1 MTMRK
6 LSLFPGTVSLL
17 ALSVVLSGCSATSSV
32 FRSEPVTAEQ
42 TAGENYQQSLALG
55 DKARTDKK
63 LDEAAGH
70 YARAARW
77 MPTEAWPLIQ
87 LADVLWE
94 MQNPAEAVKV
104 LNRAHTLDPN
114 STLILK
120 NLGRAHV
127 ALNQPAQAQES
138 YLDALAIDPN
148 DTKILNGLAI
158 AYDMDGDH
166 ATAQR
171 HYRAGLALQPQNLDL
186 QNNLSYSLIASGK
199 YADAV
204 DILEPL
210 VNRADATPRQR
221 QNLALAYGLLGKEEE
236 VRRVS
241 KVDLTPAQIEKNL
254 VVYRHLRAEP
264 GQPDTLRTIGRPTFA
279 SGGLTTVKAEA
290 PAPAA
295 PPTVA
300 ATAPTE
306 EVAQPQAAA
315 STPVAVQDLPAQT
328 PAEEKPVVL
337 ARASEDTTPAPAPKA
352 EAHAVPKAEAVPVP
366 EPEKPAQAVAETTP
380 SAPVVT
386 TTEAAPAATP
396 PAPAGGSGFGSNK
409 IYLGLFPDEA
419 AAREAWIKVWVN
431 NSATLGNMAAGIEP
445 QNGQVALYAVGA
457 DTAEQAENACTTLR
471 QAGVSCGVSR

>member
-1 MTMRK
+1 MTMRR
-6 LSLFPGTVSLL
+6 LSVFPGTVSLL
-17 ALSVVLSGCSATSSV
+17 ALSVALSGCAATGSSL
-32 FRSEPVTAEQ
+32 FHKEPVTAEQ
-42 TAGENYQQSLALG
+42 TAGENYQQSLELG
-55 DKARTDKK
+55 DKARADKK

-87 LADVLWE
+87 LSDVLWE

-104 LNRAHTLDPN
+104 LTRAHTLDPN

-120 NLGRAHV
+120 NLGRSYV
-127 ALNQPAQAQES
+127 ALDKPAQAQEA

-158 AYDMDGDH
+158 SYDMDGDH

-171 HYRAGLALQPQNLDL
+171 HYRAGLALEPQNLDL

-210 VNRADATPRQR
+210 INRAGATPRQR
-221 QNLALAYGLLGKEEE
+221 QNLALAYGLLGKEDD

-254 VVYRHLRAEP
+254 LVYRHLRAEP

-279 SGGLTTVKAEA
+279 SGGLSTAKVEA

-295 PPTVA
+295 PPAPV
-300 ATAPTE
+300 APTE
-306 EVAQPQAAA
+306 EAAQPQAAA
-315 STPVAVQDLPAQT
+315 AKPVAVQDLPAATT
-328 PAEEKPVVL
+328 PEKEERPVML
-337 ARASEDTTPAPAPKA
+337 ARASDEPAQPPAALQPPKHEMAPAAPA
-352 EAHAVPKAEAVPVP
+352 
-366 EPEKPAQAVAETTP
+366 EKPASPPPTSTAAMD
-380 SAPVVT
+380 
-386 TTEAAPAATP
+386 AAPASVATP
-396 PAPAGGSGFGSNK
+396 PATTVSGFGQGK
-409 IYLGLFPDEA
+409 VYLGMFPNEA

-445 QNGQVALYAVGA
+445 QDGQVALYAVGA
-457 DTAEQAENACTTLR
+457 DSVEQAEGICTTLR
-471 QAGVSCGVSR
+471 QSGVSCGVAR